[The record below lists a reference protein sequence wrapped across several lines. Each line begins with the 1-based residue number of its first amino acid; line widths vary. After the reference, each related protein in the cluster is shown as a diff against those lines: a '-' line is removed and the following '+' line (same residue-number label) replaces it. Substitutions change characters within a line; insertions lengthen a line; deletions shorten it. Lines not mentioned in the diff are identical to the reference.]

1 LNVED
6 KDMDAENNKLED
18 TTTITSTSTSSKP
31 QVSSSYINP
40 QYTRILVPHDGSEM
54 SDRALSHAAYL
65 SKTTGAEIV
74 ILHVVEH
81 IAKIDSSS
89 LLATSKGGE
98 GEKDI
103 EKSENQDFEIRVE
116 GGAKQ
121 MIEEKMRFCKQAG
134 VKSQVSYRIQ
144 TGKPVD
150 EIVKLSDD
158 VNADLIVM
166 ASKRISSIVKGLGS
180 TARKVIDAVERP
192 VLVVHE

>member
-1 LNVED
+1 MDL
-6 KDMDAENNKLED
+6 DMDTENKKSEA
-18 TTTITSTSTSSKP
+18 TTAISSTSTEP
-31 QVSSSYINP
+31 QVSSSYTNP
-40 QYTRILVPHDGSEM
+40 QYNRILVPHDGSEM
-54 SDRALSHAAYL
+54 SDKALSHAAYL

-81 IAKIDSSS
+81 IDTIDSSS
-89 LLATSKGGE
+89 VLATSKGGE
-98 GEKDI
+98 QVKDI
-103 EKSENQDFEIRVE
+103 EKSEKQDFEIRVE
-116 GGAKQ
+116 GEAKQ
-121 MIEEKMRFCKQAG
+121 MIEEKMRFCKQAA

-192 VLVVHE
+192 VLVVHR